1 MHKKASL
8 EISIQAIIIIV
19 LAMVLLSLG
28 IVFIRGQFGKI
39 IDIGGQ
45 VTDQIREQI
54 LDDLRRGD
62 KKLSFPSNDI
72 QIERNKAV
80 TIAIGVKN
88 IEPSDL
94 KFGILV
100 YSIDK
105 NDGEAGKPDD
115 LRRGDKKLSFPSNDI
130 QIERNKAVTIAI
142 GVKNI
147 NPSSLK
153 FGLVIY
159 AIDPDDGTLGAPDSS
174 TTPLV
179 GFQYNKAA
187 QSLELQPTEANVYP
201 VRIKAGTDSS
211 TQQYKLVI
219 HIAQTNPCPSST
231 ACVSPTANTI
241 YVEKDFF
248 ITTV

>member
-54 LDDLRRGD
+54 L
-62 KKLSFPSNDI
+62 
-72 QIERNKAV
+72 
-80 TIAIGVKN
+80 
-88 IEPSDL
+88 
-94 KFGILV
+94 
-100 YSIDK
+100 
-105 NDGEAGKPDD
+105 DD

-219 HIAQTNPCPSST
+219 HIAQTNPCPSIT
-231 ACVSPTANTI
+231 ACASPTANTI

>member
-115 LRRGDKKLSFPSNDI
+115 LI
-130 QIERNKAVTIAI
+130 IEFDYNRKPQSQT
-142 GVKNI
+142 
-147 NPSSLK
+147 LK
-153 FGLVIY
+153 
-159 AIDPDDGTLGAPDSS
+159 
-174 TTPLV
+174 
-179 GFQYNKAA
+179 
-187 QSLELQPTEANVYP
+187 PTEANVYP
-201 VRIKAGTDSS
+201 IRIKASQSQTG

-219 HIAQTNPCPSST
+219 YEEGVAKPAIAQVSNLIKAGQYKEAQELADRVIRQDVKLVWTGSS
-231 ACVSPTANTI
+231 AS
-241 YVEKDFF
+241 KQS
-248 ITTV
+248 